1 MGRSSNYLFP
11 FLKHEQGYKG
21 IIPTWI
27 QTQEK
32 RRTFALQPKAAA
44 SSASAVRRR
53 ALGTP
58 PVSGPTIKLL
68 FYIGQTP
75 FAYFTSPSPFPL
87 LLIGTSS
94 QFVLLG
100 KLKECS
106 RNNEIYSDKE
116 KKKKIGS
123 RYFPFPPLPLLPLPF
138 PKARTPHQGYPK
150 QGNEG
155 QNRLTRL
162 MVLLSYLFVCLFD
175 VNIFAYGRNNT
186 REKRNRCG

>member
-53 ALGTP
+53 ALGTS

-94 QFVLLG
+94 QLVLLG

-106 RNNEIYSDKE
+106 RNNEIYLDKE
-116 KKKKIGS
+116 KKKKNRQSIFS
-123 RYFPFPPLPLLPLPF
+123 LPSPPPPPSPLPPYPF
-138 PKARTPHQGYPK
+138 YP
-150 QGNEG
+150 
-155 QNRLTRL
+155 
-162 MVLLSYLFVCLFD
+162 
-175 VNIFAYGRNNT
+175 
-186 REKRNRCG
+186 